1 MDALINLLILYIIFT
16 LFSSLFRKTTSPKK
30 PPKQQ
35 KSSTQPQTPVEA
47 IQTKIGQ
54 YAQKIEQYLTQTASS
69 KQYPPS
75 SVSSEEK
82 EPVPPPYH
90 AEPPAELILSSSDQE
105 LDQLLS
111 LPAED
116 IAQNILP
123 RSRPQPQRSMAKI
136 PGQEESVL
144 NLFTKRQSVL
154 QGIILSEILGPP
166 LSKRSQK

>member
-54 YAQKIEQYLTQTASS
+54 YAQKIEQYLTQATPSEQPPFAATQESV
-69 KQYPPS
+69 PS
-75 SVSSEEK
+75 SDMV
-82 EPVPPPYH
+82 EPST
-90 AEPPAELILSSSDQE
+90 ELILPPTDQE
-105 LDQLLS
+105 LEQLFSLS
-111 LPAED
+111 PED
-116 IAQNILP
+116 AAQNILP
-123 RSRPQPQRSMAKI
+123 LSQQQTRVSMAKKT
-136 PGQEESVL
+136 ERAESLL
-144 NLFTKRQSVL
+144 NLFANRQSIL